1 MGCRFTYIKK
11 ASIYSCVLPYKSDYI
26 KCCKID
32 AFSYFCFMEGIS
44 AYIYIIA
51 ACVLVISSYLFNLLS
66 QKTNIPSV
74 LMLILTGI
82 AVREILVFNQ
92 ASVVIPSNTV
102 EVFGILGL
110 IIIVLEAGLDVRIS
124 RKKIKLIRNA
134 FFSAFIIFAVSAAGC
149 SALLYYTLGEEYI
162 KCLVYAIPLSVVS
175 SAIVIPSV
183 SHFEEHKKEFL
194 VYETSFSDILGIM
207 LFNYVIAGDLLKM
220 GNIAKFFGS
229 LALALVLSVII
240 SVLIIYLLIQIK
252 TKVRFFLVFAM
263 LIFLYAGGK
272 MLHLPAL
279 FTILIFG
286 LIISNWQL
294 PLFKRMYHWIS
305 FKQVSEVGVLMHAL
319 TAETSFLIRT
329 FFFFIFGLTIDV
341 RLLADLDVI
350 LTGSLLVLM
359 LFVIRLIYLRFFLHA
374 HIFPELF
381 FMPRGLITILLFYSI
396 PAAYKLSKFNSGIL
410 FFVILTTSIIM
421 MIGSISYGKPKLQVI
436 NDDIPMVITNN
447 SE

>member
-1 MGCRFTYIKK
+1 M
-11 ASIYSCVLPYKSDYI
+11 P
-26 KCCKID
+26 
-32 AFSYFCFMEGIS
+32 FSYFCFMEGIS
-44 AYIYIIA
+44 SYIYIIA
-51 ACVLVISSYLFNLLS
+51 ACLLIISSYLYNLFS
-66 QKTNIPSV
+66 QKTGIPAV
-74 LMLILTGI
+74 LLLIITGI
-82 AVREILVFNQ
+82 AVREILHNNN
-92 ASVVIPSNTV
+92 AAMLIPPSTI

-134 FFSAFIIFAVSAAGC
+134 FFSAFIIFALSAAAC
-149 SALLYYTLGEEYI
+149 SALLYFYLQEEFI

-175 SAIVIPSV
+175 SAIVIPSI

-207 LFNYVIAGDLLKM
+207 LFNYVIAGDLLKF
-220 GNIAKFFGS
+220 GNIAMFFGS
-229 LALALVLSVII
+229 VALALVLSILL
-240 SVLIIYLLIQIK
+240 SVMILFMLTRIK
-252 TKVRFFLVFAM
+252 TKIRFFLVFAM

-279 FTILIFG
+279 LIILVFG
-286 LIISNWQL
+286 LIVGNWQL
-294 PLFKRMYHWIS
+294 PFLKRFYRWMPFKE
-305 FKQVSEVGVLMHAL
+305 VSEVGGLLHAL

-329 FFFFIFGLTIDV
+329 FFFFIFGLTIDL

-350 LTGSLLVLM
+350 LTGSLLVII

-396 PAAYKLSKFNSGIL
+396 PVVYKLSEFNSGIL
-410 FFVILTTSIIM
+410 FFVILTTSVIM
-421 MIGSISYGKPKLQVI
+421 MIGSISYGRPKLEMI
-436 NDDIPMVITNN
+436 NDEIPFIVNET
-447 SE
+447 SDLGEEEEV